1 MNKLITFKV
10 QDGENEYYDYGIYDD
25 KHTDDK
31 IIKHFYVLEDFTEDE
46 ISTSNEE
53 EYWRGTSIVR
63 IYRADNIDDDKIK
76 IMKDFGVAYE
86 HTI

>member
-1 MNKLITFKV
+1 MKKLITFKA
-10 QDGENEYYDYGIYDD
+10 QDGEHEYYDYGIYDD
-25 KHTDDK
+25 KLTDEK
-31 IIKHFYVLEDFTEDE
+31 IIKHFYGLDDLDE
-46 ISTSNEE
+46 YEKGSET
-53 EYWRGTSIVR
+53 YWRGTSLVR